1 MKITVY
7 KKKMILSKD
16 LVIGKKNSINFP
28 SKIFIDGMYRDS
40 VTSKSFENIS
50 PINGKTINQIAFTQ
64 KEDVDLAVKSAKRV
78 FNKGSWSKADISFRK
93 KVMLKFAILLEEY
106 QLELAILDTVDVGKT
121 INDTYNSDL
130 PASIDNIRWYAEII
144 DKIYDDIAPTPQKF
158 IGMITKEPIG
168 VVGAIVPWNY
178 PLWMAIWKLA
188 PALITGNSVILKP
201 AEQSPMSAI
210 KIAEL
215 FIEAGL
221 PEGVLNVL
229 PGDGEVTGKSL
240 CLHNEVDCIAFTGSG
255 EVGKLILGYS
265 GQSNMKRIQ
274 LECGGKS
281 PNIVFADH
289 DDLDLVAE
297 KSAYAI
303 FGNQGEVC
311 SAASRLII
319 QKEIEKDFIEKI
331 ISISKGMMPGDPFD
345 PNSFMGAVVDKNQLN
360 KIDSYVKIG
369 KEEGAN
375 LVIGGKTSLEST
387 GGYYYNP
394 TIFTQV
400 QNSMKIAREEIF
412 GPVLTSIT
420 FNDFDEALNIANDS
434 DYGLAAAVWTK
445 NINTAFKMSKNLRAG
460 TVYVNNYEEGVDST
474 IPLGGYKQSGI
485 GRDNSYHAL
494 DNYLQIKSTW
504 IKLN

>member
-1 MKITVY
+1 MKLT
-7 KKKMILSKD
+7 KD
-16 LVIGKKNSINFP
+16 LIIEEKNKIIFP
-28 SKIFIDGMYRDS
+28 SKIFIDGRYQESISGKKFD
-40 VTSKSFENIS
+40 NIS
-50 PINGKTINQIAFTQ
+50 PIDGKIINNISFAQQ
-64 KEDVDLAVKSAKRV
+64 EDVDLAVQSARKI
-78 FNKGSWSKADISFRK
+78 FEKGSWSKADPSFRK
-93 KVMLKFAILLEEY
+93 KIMLKFADLLEKH
-106 QLELAILDTVDVGKT
+106 QLELALLDTIDVGKT
-121 INDTYNSDL
+121 ISDTYNSDV
-130 PASIDNIRWYAEII
+130 PASLDNIRWYAEII
-144 DKIYDDIAPTPQKF
+144 DKIYDDIAPTSQNF

-178 PLWMAIWKLA
+178 PLWMAVWKLA

-210 KIAEL
+210 RIGEL
-215 FIEAGL
+215 LIEAGL
-221 PEGVLNVL
+221 PEGVFNVL
-229 PGDGEVTGKSL
+229 PGDGPITGKSM
-240 CLHNEVDCIAFTGSG
+240 CLHKDIDCIAFTGSG

-289 DDLDLVAE
+289 EDLDAVAE

-311 SAASRLII
+311 SAGSRLII
-319 QKEIEKDFIEKI
+319 QQEIEKDFIAKL
-331 ISISKGMMPGDPFD
+331 SSLSKTMMPGDPFD
-345 PNSFMGAVVDKNQLN
+345 PNSFMGAVVDKAQLD
-360 KIDSYVKIG
+360 KIDNYVNIG
-369 KEEGAN
+369 KNEGAN
-375 LVIGGKTSLEST
+375 LVVGGKKSMEST
-387 GGYYYNP
+387 GGYYYEP
-394 TIFTQV
+394 TIFNEV
-400 QNSMKIAREEIF
+400 KNSMTIAREEIF
-412 GPVLTSIT
+412 GPVLSSIT
-420 FNDFDEALNIANDS
+420 FNTYEEALQIANDS

-445 NINTAFKMSKNLRAG
+445 NINTAYRMSKGLRAG

-504 IKLN
+504 IKLD